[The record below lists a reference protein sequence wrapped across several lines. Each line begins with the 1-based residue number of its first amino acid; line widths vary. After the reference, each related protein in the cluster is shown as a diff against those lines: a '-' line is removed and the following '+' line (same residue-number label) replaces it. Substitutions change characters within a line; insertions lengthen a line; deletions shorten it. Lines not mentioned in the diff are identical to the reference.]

1 MRNLR
6 LVLAAAAIGSLMA
19 LSQTSSANPLA
30 GGLGSLGNSTPAIA
44 DDLVQKVHGWHCRK
58 RKGWYH
64 GHRVW
69 HRHRR
74 ACYDT
79 SYYYDDD
86 YYDDYS
92 YGYGYP
98 YGYGAPFFSFYFDD
112 DDHRGRRHHRYR
124 KRKKHYGDDD

>member
-1 MRNLR
+1 MSNFKYL
-6 LVLAAAAIGSLMA
+6 LAAAALGSFVGFP
-19 LSQTSSANPLA
+19 QTGAAAPLA
-30 GGLGSLGNSTPAIA
+30 GNLAAGVPTIA
-44 DDLVQKVHGWHCRK
+44 DELVQKVHGWHCRK

-74 ACYDT
+74 ACYDD
-79 SYYYDDD
+79 SYYDDD

-112 DDHRGRRHHRYR
+112 DDHRGRRHYRYR
-124 KRKKHYGDDD
+124 KRKKHYDDDD